1 MNTGRNALVED
12 SGKTWPIRLLSQR
25 SVQLTLALWVIASL
39 VVLVVAHGSLPF
51 ARPVFADVSFVV
63 QLIGPTVAVVEVLVL
78 MGVVYW
84 LTRRRAIPDMAAR
97 APDRATAWREV
108 VLLIVY
114 SLLGQ
119 IGGFV
124 IAQAFGWHPFSY
136 HIAGTLYGAHEH
148 DLAAPAEVFT
158 WAIYNFVVYAVVPY
172 LFFRR
177 RYSAEALNLKS
188 SNRRNDLLVI
198 VVVLVLETSFQ
209 LLAFS
214 SAILRLTPNQLTLG
228 VPLTF
233 GLYFFGT
240 VLPTMILI
248 YAILVPRLLK
258 LTGSIATTVILG
270 GIAYTLMH
278 GLDAWLVFTSPT
290 DAVLSVIFLFF
301 TYFGP
306 GMFKTFLTLRTGNA
320 WVHVWAYHALA
331 PHTLIDTPLMV
342 KIFGIK

>member
-1 MNTGRNALVED
+1 MGTAGNASIRD
-12 SGKTWPIRLLSQR
+12 SKMMWLIRLLSHR
-25 SVQLTLALWVIASL
+25 SVQVTLALWLTAYL

-51 ARPVFADVSFVV
+51 ARPVLENVSFVA
-63 QLIGPTVAVVEVLVL
+63 QLIGPTVALLEVLAL
-78 MGVVYW
+78 MGIVYW
-84 LTRRRAIPDMAAR
+84 LTRRRAIPDIAAR
-97 APDRATAWREV
+97 APDRATARREV
-108 VLLIVY
+108 WLLIGY

-119 IGGFV
+119 IGGFFL
-124 IAQAFGWHPFSY
+124 AQAFGWHPFSF
-136 HIAGTLYGAHEH
+136 HIAGTLYGAPQG
-148 DLAAPAEVFT
+148 DLPAPAEAFV
-158 WAIYNFVVYAVVPY
+158 WAIYNFVVYAILPY

-177 RYSAEALNLKS
+177 SYSAEALNLKS

-198 VVVLVLETSFQ
+198 VVVLVLETSFNV
-209 LLAFS
+209 LALS
-214 SAILRLTPNQLTLG
+214 SAILRLTPNQLVLG

-290 DAVLSVIFLFF
+290 GAVLSVIFLFF
-301 TYFGP
+301 QYFAP
-306 GMFKTFLTLRTGNA
+306 GMFKTFLTLRTANA
-320 WVHVWAYHALA
+320 WVHVFAYHAIA
-331 PHTLIDTPLMV
+331 PHTLIDTPLIV
-342 KIFGIK
+342 KIFGIH

>member
-1 MNTGRNALVED
+1 METQRNVSLRNSE
-12 SGKTWPIRLLSQR
+12 KMWLIRLLSQR
-25 SVQLTLALWVIASL
+25 SVEVTLALWIIGTL
-39 VVLVVAHGSLPF
+39 VVLVVSHGSLPF
-51 ARPVFADVSFVV
+51 ARPVLENVSFVA
-63 QLIGPTVAVVEVLVL
+63 QLIDPTVALLEVLAL

-84 LTRRRAIPDMAAR
+84 LTRWRAIPDIAAR

-108 VLLIVY
+108 WLLIGY
-114 SLLGQ
+114 SVLGQ
-119 IGGFV
+119 IGGFF
-124 IAQAFGWHPFSY
+124 IARAFGWHPFSF

-148 DLAAPAEVFT
+148 DLAAAAEVFT
-158 WAIYNFVVYAVVPY
+158 WAMYNFVVYAVVPY

-198 VVVLVLETSFQ
+198 VVVQVLEASFQ
-209 LLAFS
+209 LLALS
-214 SAILRLTPNQLTLG
+214 SAILRLTPNQLALG

-240 VLPTMILI
+240 VLPSMILL

-270 GIAYTLMH
+270 GVAYTLVH
-278 GLDAWLVFTSPT
+278 GLDAWLEFSSPT
-290 DAVLSVIFLFF
+290 DAVLSAIFLFF
-301 TYFGP
+301 TYFAP

-320 WVHVWAYHALA
+320 WAHVWAYHALA

-342 KIFGIK
+342 KIFGIQ